1 MTMTDKIPK
10 NPRLCQYARWF
21 QIICGNTNEIHWEC
35 WLTQRAC
42 GVFTKKEPCELTKQK

>member
-1 MTMTDKIPK
+1 MKQTKIPK
-10 NPRLCQYARWF
+10 NPRLCPHARWY

-35 WLTQRAC
+35 LLTQRAC